1 MYNDKGNTK
10 YLKLLKQN
18 YSSSQDVIREIV
30 NLSAIINLPKGTEF
44 FLSDIHGEYEAFL
57 HIMNNCSGVI
67 KEKVDL
73 IFKDTISDYD
83 RQELCTLIYYPR
95 EKMALL
101 DEQGKIDSD
110 WYAMTLN
117 QLILVAKLL
126 SSKYTRSKV
135 RKALPEEYAY
145 IIDELLHAQEDE
157 DANQVRY
164 HKQILKTII
173 DLEDA
178 DEFIIALS
186 ALIKR
191 LAVDHLH
198 IVGDVFDRGG
208 SADKILD
215 LLYDYHSLDIE
226 WGNHDIWKILTVI
239 LAVSVA
245 VLIAVLVKIRAQLR
259 DINEQLDF
267 LCEKDTN
274 MLLLT
279 DTNMADIGRLKERIN
294 RFLEQWHRQREAAAK
309 KEQMISDTYTNL
321 SHDIRTPL
329 TSLDGYFQL
338 LRDETDKSAQEHYI
352 DIIQERITSLK
363 DMLEELFMFTKIK
376 NDSFKLELSNCCVS
390 RLLKQTVFSY
400 YEEWK
405 KQGIEPSLDICEDTI
420 FITANVQ
427 ALRRVFQNVIKNAL
441 VHGQKSICIQ
451 MKQQDSCNCRAS
463 DDERTSK
470 NRIVHILVS
479 NDVKNPDDID
489 VDKVFERFYKAD
501 EARSISSSG
510 LGLSIAKELVER
522 MGGSIEARLE
532 GKRFVVEILFEC
544 E

>member
-1 MYNDKGNTK
+1 M
-10 YLKLLKQN
+10 
-18 YSSSQDVIREIV
+18 
-30 NLSAIINLPKGTEF
+30 
-44 FLSDIHGEYEAFL
+44 
-57 HIMNNCSGVI
+57 
-67 KEKVDL
+67 
-73 IFKDTISDYD
+73 
-83 RQELCTLIYYPR
+83 
-95 EKMALL
+95 
-101 DEQGKIDSD
+101 
-110 WYAMTLN
+110 
-117 QLILVAKLL
+117 
-126 SSKYTRSKV
+126 
-135 RKALPEEYAY
+135 
-145 IIDELLHAQEDE
+145 
-157 DANQVRY
+157 
-164 HKQILKTII
+164 
-173 DLEDA
+173 
-178 DEFIIALS
+178 
-186 ALIKR
+186 
-191 LAVDHLH
+191 
-198 IVGDVFDRGG
+198 
-208 SADKILD
+208 
-215 LLYDYHSLDIE
+215 
-226 WGNHDIWKILTVI
+226 IWKILTVI

-245 VLIAVLVKIRAQLR
+245 VLIAVLVKIRAQLH

-338 LRDETDKSAQEHYI
+338 LRDETDKRAQEHYI

-363 DMLEELFMFTKIK
+363 DMLEELFMFTKLK

-427 ALRRVFQNVIKNAL
+427 ALRRVFQNVIKNGLDHGEKKIRIVLNAL

-451 MKQQDSCNCRAS
+451 MKQQDSCNCRTS

-532 GKRFVVEILFEC
+532 GKRFVVEIQFEC

>member
-1 MYNDKGNTK
+1 M
-10 YLKLLKQN
+10 
-18 YSSSQDVIREIV
+18 
-30 NLSAIINLPKGTEF
+30 
-44 FLSDIHGEYEAFL
+44 
-57 HIMNNCSGVI
+57 
-67 KEKVDL
+67 
-73 IFKDTISDYD
+73 
-83 RQELCTLIYYPR
+83 
-95 EKMALL
+95 
-101 DEQGKIDSD
+101 
-110 WYAMTLN
+110 
-117 QLILVAKLL
+117 
-126 SSKYTRSKV
+126 
-135 RKALPEEYAY
+135 
-145 IIDELLHAQEDE
+145 
-157 DANQVRY
+157 
-164 HKQILKTII
+164 
-173 DLEDA
+173 
-178 DEFIIALS
+178 
-186 ALIKR
+186 
-191 LAVDHLH
+191 
-198 IVGDVFDRGG
+198 
-208 SADKILD
+208 
-215 LLYDYHSLDIE
+215 
-226 WGNHDIWKILTVI
+226 IWKILTVI

-338 LRDETDKSAQEHYI
+338 LRDETDKNAQEHYI

-363 DMLEELFMFTKIK
+363 DMLEELFMVTKLK

-405 KQGIEPSLDICEDTI
+405 KQSIEPSLDICEDTI

-451 MKQQDSCNCRAS
+451 MRQQDSCNCRAS
-463 DDERTSK
+463 DYERTSK
-470 NRIVHILVS
+470 IV
-479 NDVKNPDDID
+479 
-489 VDKVFERFYKAD
+489 
-501 EARSISSSG
+501 
-510 LGLSIAKELVER
+510 LSIFWFQ
-522 MGGSIEARLE
+522 MM
-532 GKRFVVEILFEC
+532 
-544 E
+544 

>member
-1 MYNDKGNTK
+1 M
-10 YLKLLKQN
+10 
-18 YSSSQDVIREIV
+18 
-30 NLSAIINLPKGTEF
+30 
-44 FLSDIHGEYEAFL
+44 
-57 HIMNNCSGVI
+57 
-67 KEKVDL
+67 
-73 IFKDTISDYD
+73 
-83 RQELCTLIYYPR
+83 
-95 EKMALL
+95 
-101 DEQGKIDSD
+101 
-110 WYAMTLN
+110 
-117 QLILVAKLL
+117 
-126 SSKYTRSKV
+126 
-135 RKALPEEYAY
+135 
-145 IIDELLHAQEDE
+145 
-157 DANQVRY
+157 
-164 HKQILKTII
+164 
-173 DLEDA
+173 
-178 DEFIIALS
+178 
-186 ALIKR
+186 
-191 LAVDHLH
+191 
-198 IVGDVFDRGG
+198 
-208 SADKILD
+208 
-215 LLYDYHSLDIE
+215 
-226 WGNHDIWKILTVI
+226 IWKILTVI

-279 DTNMADIGRLKERIN
+279 DDTNMADIGRLKERIN

-363 DMLEELFMFTKIK
+363 DMLEELFMFTKLK

-451 MKQQDSCNCRAS
+451 MRQQDSCNCRAS
-463 DDERTSK
+463 DYERTSK

-532 GKRFVVEILFEC
+532 GKRFVVEIQFEC

>member
-1 MYNDKGNTK
+1 M
-10 YLKLLKQN
+10 
-18 YSSSQDVIREIV
+18 
-30 NLSAIINLPKGTEF
+30 
-44 FLSDIHGEYEAFL
+44 
-57 HIMNNCSGVI
+57 
-67 KEKVDL
+67 
-73 IFKDTISDYD
+73 
-83 RQELCTLIYYPR
+83 
-95 EKMALL
+95 
-101 DEQGKIDSD
+101 
-110 WYAMTLN
+110 
-117 QLILVAKLL
+117 
-126 SSKYTRSKV
+126 
-135 RKALPEEYAY
+135 
-145 IIDELLHAQEDE
+145 
-157 DANQVRY
+157 
-164 HKQILKTII
+164 
-173 DLEDA
+173 
-178 DEFIIALS
+178 
-186 ALIKR
+186 
-191 LAVDHLH
+191 
-198 IVGDVFDRGG
+198 
-208 SADKILD
+208 
-215 LLYDYHSLDIE
+215 
-226 WGNHDIWKILTVI
+226 IWKILTVI

-363 DMLEELFMFTKIK
+363 DMLEELFMFTKLK

-420 FITANVQ
+420 FITANAQ
-427 ALRRVFQNVIKNAL
+427 ALRRVLQNVIKNAL
-441 VHGQKSICIQ
+441 VHGQNSICIQ
-451 MKQQDSCNCRAS
+451 MKQ
-463 DDERTSK
+463 K
-470 NRIVHILVS
+470 NKMVHILVS

-522 MGGSIEARLE
+522 MDGSIEARLE
-532 GKRFVVEILFEC
+532 GKRFVVEIQFEC

>member
-1 MYNDKGNTK
+1 M
-10 YLKLLKQN
+10 
-18 YSSSQDVIREIV
+18 
-30 NLSAIINLPKGTEF
+30 
-44 FLSDIHGEYEAFL
+44 
-57 HIMNNCSGVI
+57 
-67 KEKVDL
+67 
-73 IFKDTISDYD
+73 
-83 RQELCTLIYYPR
+83 
-95 EKMALL
+95 
-101 DEQGKIDSD
+101 
-110 WYAMTLN
+110 
-117 QLILVAKLL
+117 
-126 SSKYTRSKV
+126 
-135 RKALPEEYAY
+135 
-145 IIDELLHAQEDE
+145 
-157 DANQVRY
+157 
-164 HKQILKTII
+164 
-173 DLEDA
+173 
-178 DEFIIALS
+178 
-186 ALIKR
+186 
-191 LAVDHLH
+191 
-198 IVGDVFDRGG
+198 
-208 SADKILD
+208 
-215 LLYDYHSLDIE
+215 
-226 WGNHDIWKILTVI
+226 IWKILTVI

-338 LRDETDKSAQEHYI
+338 LKDESDKSEQEHYI

-363 DMLEELFMFTKIK
+363 DMLEELFMFTKLK

-420 FITANVQ
+420 FITANAQ
-427 ALRRVFQNVIKNAL
+427 ALRRVLQNVIKNAL
-441 VHGQKSICIQ
+441 VHGQNSICIQ
-451 MKQQDSCNCRAS
+451 MKQ
-463 DDERTSK
+463 K
-470 NRIVHILVS
+470 NKMVHILVS

-532 GKRFVVEILFEC
+532 GKRFVVEIQFEG

>member
-1 MYNDKGNTK
+1 M
-10 YLKLLKQN
+10 
-18 YSSSQDVIREIV
+18 
-30 NLSAIINLPKGTEF
+30 
-44 FLSDIHGEYEAFL
+44 
-57 HIMNNCSGVI
+57 
-67 KEKVDL
+67 
-73 IFKDTISDYD
+73 
-83 RQELCTLIYYPR
+83 
-95 EKMALL
+95 
-101 DEQGKIDSD
+101 
-110 WYAMTLN
+110 
-117 QLILVAKLL
+117 
-126 SSKYTRSKV
+126 
-135 RKALPEEYAY
+135 
-145 IIDELLHAQEDE
+145 
-157 DANQVRY
+157 
-164 HKQILKTII
+164 
-173 DLEDA
+173 
-178 DEFIIALS
+178 
-186 ALIKR
+186 
-191 LAVDHLH
+191 
-198 IVGDVFDRGG
+198 
-208 SADKILD
+208 
-215 LLYDYHSLDIE
+215 
-226 WGNHDIWKILTVI
+226 IWKILTVI

-245 VLIAVLVKIRAQLR
+245 VLIAVLLKIRAQLR

-338 LRDETDKSAQEHYI
+338 LKDETDKSAQEHYI

-363 DMLEELFMFTKIK
+363 DMLEELFMFTKLK

-420 FITANVQ
+420 FITANAQ
-427 ALRRVFQNVIKNAL
+427 ALRRVLQNVIKNAL
-441 VHGQKSICIQ
+441 VHGQNSICIQ
-451 MKQQDSCNCRAS
+451 MKQ
-463 DDERTSK
+463 K
-470 NRIVHILVS
+470 NKMVHILVS

-532 GKRFVVEILFEC
+532 GTRFVVEIQFEC

>member
-1 MYNDKGNTK
+1 M
-10 YLKLLKQN
+10 
-18 YSSSQDVIREIV
+18 
-30 NLSAIINLPKGTEF
+30 
-44 FLSDIHGEYEAFL
+44 
-57 HIMNNCSGVI
+57 
-67 KEKVDL
+67 
-73 IFKDTISDYD
+73 
-83 RQELCTLIYYPR
+83 
-95 EKMALL
+95 
-101 DEQGKIDSD
+101 
-110 WYAMTLN
+110 
-117 QLILVAKLL
+117 
-126 SSKYTRSKV
+126 
-135 RKALPEEYAY
+135 
-145 IIDELLHAQEDE
+145 
-157 DANQVRY
+157 
-164 HKQILKTII
+164 
-173 DLEDA
+173 
-178 DEFIIALS
+178 
-186 ALIKR
+186 
-191 LAVDHLH
+191 
-198 IVGDVFDRGG
+198 
-208 SADKILD
+208 
-215 LLYDYHSLDIE
+215 
-226 WGNHDIWKILTVI
+226 IWKILTVI
-239 LAVSVA
+239 LTVSVA

-338 LRDETDKSAQEHYI
+338 LKDETDKSAQEHYI

-363 DMLEELFMFTKIK
+363 DMLEELFMFTKLK

-420 FITANVQ
+420 FITANAQ
-427 ALRRVFQNVIKNAL
+427 ALRRVLQNVIKNAL
-441 VHGQKSICIQ
+441 VHGQNSICIQ
-451 MKQQDSCNCRAS
+451 MMQ
-463 DDERTSK
+463 K
-470 NRIVHILVS
+470 NKMVQILVS

-532 GKRFVVEILFEC
+532 GKRFVVEIQFEC

>member
-1 MYNDKGNTK
+1 M
-10 YLKLLKQN
+10 
-18 YSSSQDVIREIV
+18 
-30 NLSAIINLPKGTEF
+30 
-44 FLSDIHGEYEAFL
+44 
-57 HIMNNCSGVI
+57 
-67 KEKVDL
+67 
-73 IFKDTISDYD
+73 
-83 RQELCTLIYYPR
+83 
-95 EKMALL
+95 
-101 DEQGKIDSD
+101 
-110 WYAMTLN
+110 
-117 QLILVAKLL
+117 
-126 SSKYTRSKV
+126 
-135 RKALPEEYAY
+135 
-145 IIDELLHAQEDE
+145 
-157 DANQVRY
+157 
-164 HKQILKTII
+164 
-173 DLEDA
+173 
-178 DEFIIALS
+178 
-186 ALIKR
+186 
-191 LAVDHLH
+191 
-198 IVGDVFDRGG
+198 
-208 SADKILD
+208 
-215 LLYDYHSLDIE
+215 
-226 WGNHDIWKILTVI
+226 IWKILTVI

-338 LRDETDKSAQEHYI
+338 LKDETDKSEQEHYI

-363 DMLEELFMFTKIK
+363 DMLEELFMFTKLK

-420 FITANVQ
+420 FITANAQ
-427 ALRRVFQNVIKNAL
+427 ALRRVLQNVIKNAL
-441 VHGQKSICIQ
+441 VHGQNSICIQ
-451 MKQQDSCNCRAS
+451 MKQ
-463 DDERTSK
+463 K
-470 NRIVHILVS
+470 NKMVHILVS

-532 GKRFVVEILFEC
+532 GKRFVVEIQFEC

>member
-1 MYNDKGNTK
+1 M
-10 YLKLLKQN
+10 
-18 YSSSQDVIREIV
+18 
-30 NLSAIINLPKGTEF
+30 
-44 FLSDIHGEYEAFL
+44 
-57 HIMNNCSGVI
+57 
-67 KEKVDL
+67 
-73 IFKDTISDYD
+73 
-83 RQELCTLIYYPR
+83 
-95 EKMALL
+95 
-101 DEQGKIDSD
+101 
-110 WYAMTLN
+110 
-117 QLILVAKLL
+117 
-126 SSKYTRSKV
+126 
-135 RKALPEEYAY
+135 
-145 IIDELLHAQEDE
+145 
-157 DANQVRY
+157 
-164 HKQILKTII
+164 
-173 DLEDA
+173 
-178 DEFIIALS
+178 
-186 ALIKR
+186 
-191 LAVDHLH
+191 
-198 IVGDVFDRGG
+198 
-208 SADKILD
+208 
-215 LLYDYHSLDIE
+215 
-226 WGNHDIWKILTVI
+226 IWKILTVI

-279 DTNMADIGRLKERIN
+279 DTNMADIGRLKECIN

-338 LRDETDKSAQEHYI
+338 LKDETDKSEQEHYI

-363 DMLEELFMFTKIK
+363 DMLEELFMFTKLK

-420 FITANVQ
+420 FITANAQ
-427 ALRRVFQNVIKNAL
+427 ALRRVLQNVIKNAL
-441 VHGQKSICIQ
+441 VHGQNSICIQ
-451 MKQQDSCNCRAS
+451 MKQ
-463 DDERTSK
+463 K
-470 NRIVHILVS
+470 NKMVHILVS

-532 GKRFVVEILFEC
+532 GKRFVVEIQFEC

>member
-1 MYNDKGNTK
+1 M
-10 YLKLLKQN
+10 
-18 YSSSQDVIREIV
+18 
-30 NLSAIINLPKGTEF
+30 
-44 FLSDIHGEYEAFL
+44 
-57 HIMNNCSGVI
+57 
-67 KEKVDL
+67 
-73 IFKDTISDYD
+73 
-83 RQELCTLIYYPR
+83 
-95 EKMALL
+95 
-101 DEQGKIDSD
+101 
-110 WYAMTLN
+110 
-117 QLILVAKLL
+117 
-126 SSKYTRSKV
+126 
-135 RKALPEEYAY
+135 
-145 IIDELLHAQEDE
+145 
-157 DANQVRY
+157 
-164 HKQILKTII
+164 
-173 DLEDA
+173 
-178 DEFIIALS
+178 
-186 ALIKR
+186 
-191 LAVDHLH
+191 
-198 IVGDVFDRGG
+198 
-208 SADKILD
+208 
-215 LLYDYHSLDIE
+215 
-226 WGNHDIWKILTVI
+226 IWKILTVI
-239 LAVSVA
+239 FAVSVA

-338 LRDETDKSAQEHYI
+338 LKDETDKSAQEHYI

-363 DMLEELFMFTKIK
+363 DMLEELFMFTKLK

-420 FITANVQ
+420 FITANAQ
-427 ALRRVFQNVIKNAL
+427 ALRRVLQNVIKNAL
-441 VHGQKSICIQ
+441 VHGQNSICIQ
-451 MKQQDSCNCRAS
+451 MKQ
-463 DDERTSK
+463 K
-470 NRIVHILVS
+470 NKMVHILVS

-532 GKRFVVEILFEC
+532 GARFVVEIQFEG

>member
-1 MYNDKGNTK
+1 M
-10 YLKLLKQN
+10 
-18 YSSSQDVIREIV
+18 
-30 NLSAIINLPKGTEF
+30 
-44 FLSDIHGEYEAFL
+44 
-57 HIMNNCSGVI
+57 
-67 KEKVDL
+67 
-73 IFKDTISDYD
+73 
-83 RQELCTLIYYPR
+83 
-95 EKMALL
+95 
-101 DEQGKIDSD
+101 
-110 WYAMTLN
+110 
-117 QLILVAKLL
+117 
-126 SSKYTRSKV
+126 
-135 RKALPEEYAY
+135 
-145 IIDELLHAQEDE
+145 
-157 DANQVRY
+157 
-164 HKQILKTII
+164 
-173 DLEDA
+173 
-178 DEFIIALS
+178 
-186 ALIKR
+186 
-191 LAVDHLH
+191 
-198 IVGDVFDRGG
+198 
-208 SADKILD
+208 
-215 LLYDYHSLDIE
+215 
-226 WGNHDIWKILTVI
+226 IWKILTVI

-274 MLLLT
+274 MLILT

-338 LRDETDKSAQEHYI
+338 LKDETDKSAQEHYI

-363 DMLEELFMFTKIK
+363 DMLEELFMFTKLK

-420 FITANVQ
+420 FITANAQ
-427 ALRRVFQNVIKNAL
+427 ALRRVLQNVIKNAL
-441 VHGQKSICIQ
+441 VHGQNSICIQ
-451 MKQQDSCNCRAS
+451 MKQ
-463 DDERTSK
+463 K
-470 NRIVHILVS
+470 NKMVHILVS

-532 GKRFVVEILFEC
+532 GKRFVVEIQFEC

>member
-1 MYNDKGNTK
+1 M
-10 YLKLLKQN
+10 
-18 YSSSQDVIREIV
+18 
-30 NLSAIINLPKGTEF
+30 
-44 FLSDIHGEYEAFL
+44 
-57 HIMNNCSGVI
+57 
-67 KEKVDL
+67 
-73 IFKDTISDYD
+73 
-83 RQELCTLIYYPR
+83 
-95 EKMALL
+95 
-101 DEQGKIDSD
+101 
-110 WYAMTLN
+110 
-117 QLILVAKLL
+117 
-126 SSKYTRSKV
+126 
-135 RKALPEEYAY
+135 
-145 IIDELLHAQEDE
+145 
-157 DANQVRY
+157 
-164 HKQILKTII
+164 
-173 DLEDA
+173 
-178 DEFIIALS
+178 
-186 ALIKR
+186 
-191 LAVDHLH
+191 
-198 IVGDVFDRGG
+198 
-208 SADKILD
+208 
-215 LLYDYHSLDIE
+215 
-226 WGNHDIWKILTVI
+226 IWKILTVI

-338 LRDETDKSAQEHYI
+338 LKDETDKSEQGHYI

-363 DMLEELFMFTKIK
+363 DMLEELFMFTKLK

-420 FITANVQ
+420 FITANAQ
-427 ALRRVFQNVIKNAL
+427 ALRRVLQNVIKNAL
-441 VHGQKSICIQ
+441 VHGQNSICIQ
-451 MKQQDSCNCRAS
+451 MKQ
-463 DDERTSK
+463 K
-470 NRIVHILVS
+470 NKMVHILVS

-532 GKRFVVEILFEC
+532 GKRFVVEIQFEC

>member
-1 MYNDKGNTK
+1 M
-10 YLKLLKQN
+10 
-18 YSSSQDVIREIV
+18 
-30 NLSAIINLPKGTEF
+30 
-44 FLSDIHGEYEAFL
+44 
-57 HIMNNCSGVI
+57 
-67 KEKVDL
+67 
-73 IFKDTISDYD
+73 
-83 RQELCTLIYYPR
+83 
-95 EKMALL
+95 
-101 DEQGKIDSD
+101 
-110 WYAMTLN
+110 
-117 QLILVAKLL
+117 
-126 SSKYTRSKV
+126 
-135 RKALPEEYAY
+135 
-145 IIDELLHAQEDE
+145 
-157 DANQVRY
+157 
-164 HKQILKTII
+164 
-173 DLEDA
+173 
-178 DEFIIALS
+178 
-186 ALIKR
+186 
-191 LAVDHLH
+191 
-198 IVGDVFDRGG
+198 
-208 SADKILD
+208 
-215 LLYDYHSLDIE
+215 
-226 WGNHDIWKILTVI
+226 IWKILTVI
-239 LAVSVA
+239 FAVSVA

-363 DMLEELFMFTKIK
+363 DMLEELFMFTKLK

-420 FITANVQ
+420 FITANAQ
-427 ALRRVFQNVIKNAL
+427 ALRRVLQNVIKNAL
-441 VHGQKSICIQ
+441 VHGQNSICIQ
-451 MKQQDSCNCRAS
+451 MKQ
-463 DDERTSK
+463 K
-470 NRIVHILVS
+470 NKMVHILVS

-532 GKRFVVEILFEC
+532 GKRFVVEIQFEC

>member
-1 MYNDKGNTK
+1 M
-10 YLKLLKQN
+10 
-18 YSSSQDVIREIV
+18 
-30 NLSAIINLPKGTEF
+30 
-44 FLSDIHGEYEAFL
+44 
-57 HIMNNCSGVI
+57 
-67 KEKVDL
+67 
-73 IFKDTISDYD
+73 
-83 RQELCTLIYYPR
+83 
-95 EKMALL
+95 
-101 DEQGKIDSD
+101 
-110 WYAMTLN
+110 
-117 QLILVAKLL
+117 
-126 SSKYTRSKV
+126 
-135 RKALPEEYAY
+135 
-145 IIDELLHAQEDE
+145 
-157 DANQVRY
+157 
-164 HKQILKTII
+164 
-173 DLEDA
+173 
-178 DEFIIALS
+178 
-186 ALIKR
+186 
-191 LAVDHLH
+191 
-198 IVGDVFDRGG
+198 
-208 SADKILD
+208 
-215 LLYDYHSLDIE
+215 
-226 WGNHDIWKILTVI
+226 IWKILTVI

-338 LRDETDKSAQEHYI
+338 LKDETDKSEQEHYI

-363 DMLEELFMFTKIK
+363 DMLEELFMFTKLK

-420 FITANVQ
+420 FITANAQ
-427 ALRRVFQNVIKNAL
+427 ALRRVLQNVIKNAL
-441 VHGQKSICIQ
+441 VHGQNSICIQ
-451 MKQQDSCNCRAS
+451 MKQ
-463 DDERTSK
+463 K
-470 NRIVHILVS
+470 NKMVHILVS

-522 MGGSIEARLE
+522 MGGSIESRLE
-532 GKRFVVEILFEC
+532 GKRFVVEIQFEC

>member
-1 MYNDKGNTK
+1 M
-10 YLKLLKQN
+10 
-18 YSSSQDVIREIV
+18 
-30 NLSAIINLPKGTEF
+30 
-44 FLSDIHGEYEAFL
+44 
-57 HIMNNCSGVI
+57 
-67 KEKVDL
+67 
-73 IFKDTISDYD
+73 
-83 RQELCTLIYYPR
+83 
-95 EKMALL
+95 
-101 DEQGKIDSD
+101 
-110 WYAMTLN
+110 
-117 QLILVAKLL
+117 
-126 SSKYTRSKV
+126 
-135 RKALPEEYAY
+135 
-145 IIDELLHAQEDE
+145 
-157 DANQVRY
+157 
-164 HKQILKTII
+164 
-173 DLEDA
+173 
-178 DEFIIALS
+178 
-186 ALIKR
+186 
-191 LAVDHLH
+191 
-198 IVGDVFDRGG
+198 
-208 SADKILD
+208 
-215 LLYDYHSLDIE
+215 
-226 WGNHDIWKILTVI
+226 IWKILTVI

-363 DMLEELFMFTKIK
+363 DMLEELFMFTKLK

-420 FITANVQ
+420 FITANAQ
-427 ALRRVFQNVIKNAL
+427 ALRRVLQNVIKNAL
-441 VHGQKSICIQ
+441 VHGQNSICIQ
-451 MKQQDSCNCRAS
+451 MKQ
-463 DDERTSK
+463 K
-470 NRIVHILVS
+470 NKMVHILVS

-532 GKRFVVEILFEC
+532 GKRFVVEIQFEC

>member
-1 MYNDKGNTK
+1 M
-10 YLKLLKQN
+10 
-18 YSSSQDVIREIV
+18 
-30 NLSAIINLPKGTEF
+30 
-44 FLSDIHGEYEAFL
+44 
-57 HIMNNCSGVI
+57 
-67 KEKVDL
+67 
-73 IFKDTISDYD
+73 
-83 RQELCTLIYYPR
+83 
-95 EKMALL
+95 
-101 DEQGKIDSD
+101 
-110 WYAMTLN
+110 
-117 QLILVAKLL
+117 
-126 SSKYTRSKV
+126 
-135 RKALPEEYAY
+135 
-145 IIDELLHAQEDE
+145 
-157 DANQVRY
+157 
-164 HKQILKTII
+164 
-173 DLEDA
+173 
-178 DEFIIALS
+178 
-186 ALIKR
+186 
-191 LAVDHLH
+191 
-198 IVGDVFDRGG
+198 
-208 SADKILD
+208 
-215 LLYDYHSLDIE
+215 
-226 WGNHDIWKILTVI
+226 IWKILTVI

-338 LRDETDKSAQEHYI
+338 LKDETDKSAQEHYI

-363 DMLEELFMFTKIK
+363 DMLEELFMFTKLK

-420 FITANVQ
+420 FITANAQ
-427 ALRRVFQNVIKNAL
+427 ALRRMLQNVIKNAL
-441 VHGQKSICIQ
+441 VHGQNSICIQ
-451 MKQQDSCNCRAS
+451 MKQ
-463 DDERTSK
+463 K
-470 NRIVHILVS
+470 NKMVHILVS

-532 GKRFVVEILFEC
+532 GKRFVVEIQFEC

>member
-1 MYNDKGNTK
+1 M
-10 YLKLLKQN
+10 
-18 YSSSQDVIREIV
+18 
-30 NLSAIINLPKGTEF
+30 
-44 FLSDIHGEYEAFL
+44 
-57 HIMNNCSGVI
+57 
-67 KEKVDL
+67 
-73 IFKDTISDYD
+73 
-83 RQELCTLIYYPR
+83 
-95 EKMALL
+95 
-101 DEQGKIDSD
+101 
-110 WYAMTLN
+110 
-117 QLILVAKLL
+117 
-126 SSKYTRSKV
+126 
-135 RKALPEEYAY
+135 
-145 IIDELLHAQEDE
+145 
-157 DANQVRY
+157 
-164 HKQILKTII
+164 
-173 DLEDA
+173 
-178 DEFIIALS
+178 
-186 ALIKR
+186 
-191 LAVDHLH
+191 
-198 IVGDVFDRGG
+198 
-208 SADKILD
+208 
-215 LLYDYHSLDIE
+215 
-226 WGNHDIWKILTVI
+226 IWKILTVI

-338 LRDETDKSAQEHYI
+338 LKDETDKSAQEHYI

-363 DMLEELFMFTKIK
+363 DMLEELFMFTKLK

-420 FITANVQ
+420 FITANAQ
-427 ALRRVFQNVIKNAL
+427 ALRRVLQNVIKNAL
-441 VHGQKSICIQ
+441 VHGQNSICIQ
-451 MKQQDSCNCRAS
+451 MKQ
-463 DDERTSK
+463 K
-470 NRIVHILVS
+470 NKIVHIFVS

-532 GKRFVVEILFEC
+532 GKRFVVEIQFEC

>member
-1 MYNDKGNTK
+1 M
-10 YLKLLKQN
+10 
-18 YSSSQDVIREIV
+18 
-30 NLSAIINLPKGTEF
+30 
-44 FLSDIHGEYEAFL
+44 
-57 HIMNNCSGVI
+57 
-67 KEKVDL
+67 
-73 IFKDTISDYD
+73 
-83 RQELCTLIYYPR
+83 
-95 EKMALL
+95 
-101 DEQGKIDSD
+101 
-110 WYAMTLN
+110 
-117 QLILVAKLL
+117 
-126 SSKYTRSKV
+126 
-135 RKALPEEYAY
+135 
-145 IIDELLHAQEDE
+145 
-157 DANQVRY
+157 
-164 HKQILKTII
+164 
-173 DLEDA
+173 
-178 DEFIIALS
+178 
-186 ALIKR
+186 
-191 LAVDHLH
+191 
-198 IVGDVFDRGG
+198 
-208 SADKILD
+208 
-215 LLYDYHSLDIE
+215 
-226 WGNHDIWKILTVI
+226 IWKILTVI
-239 LAVSVA
+239 LTVSVA

-338 LRDETDKSAQEHYI
+338 LKDETDKSAQEHYI

-363 DMLEELFMFTKIK
+363 DMLEELFMFTKLK

-420 FITANVQ
+420 FITANAQ
-427 ALRRVFQNVIKNAL
+427 ALRRVLQNVIKNAL
-441 VHGQKSICIQ
+441 VHGQNSICIQ
-451 MKQQDSCNCRAS
+451 MKQ
-463 DDERTSK
+463 K
-470 NRIVHILVS
+470 NKMVHILVS

-532 GKRFVVEILFEC
+532 GKRFVVEIQFEC

>member
-1 MYNDKGNTK
+1 M
-10 YLKLLKQN
+10 
-18 YSSSQDVIREIV
+18 
-30 NLSAIINLPKGTEF
+30 
-44 FLSDIHGEYEAFL
+44 
-57 HIMNNCSGVI
+57 
-67 KEKVDL
+67 
-73 IFKDTISDYD
+73 
-83 RQELCTLIYYPR
+83 
-95 EKMALL
+95 
-101 DEQGKIDSD
+101 
-110 WYAMTLN
+110 
-117 QLILVAKLL
+117 
-126 SSKYTRSKV
+126 
-135 RKALPEEYAY
+135 
-145 IIDELLHAQEDE
+145 
-157 DANQVRY
+157 
-164 HKQILKTII
+164 
-173 DLEDA
+173 
-178 DEFIIALS
+178 
-186 ALIKR
+186 
-191 LAVDHLH
+191 
-198 IVGDVFDRGG
+198 
-208 SADKILD
+208 
-215 LLYDYHSLDIE
+215 
-226 WGNHDIWKILTVI
+226 IWKILTVI

-338 LRDETDKSAQEHYI
+338 LKDETDKSAQEHYI

-363 DMLEELFMFTKIK
+363 DMLEELFMFTKLK

-420 FITANVQ
+420 FITANAQ
-427 ALRRVFQNVIKNAL
+427 ALRRVLQNVIKNAL
-441 VHGQKSICIQ
+441 VHGQNSICIQ
-451 MKQQDSCNCRAS
+451 MKQ
-463 DDERTSK
+463 K
-470 NRIVHILVS
+470 NKMVHILVS

>member
-1 MYNDKGNTK
+1 M
-10 YLKLLKQN
+10 
-18 YSSSQDVIREIV
+18 
-30 NLSAIINLPKGTEF
+30 
-44 FLSDIHGEYEAFL
+44 
-57 HIMNNCSGVI
+57 
-67 KEKVDL
+67 
-73 IFKDTISDYD
+73 
-83 RQELCTLIYYPR
+83 
-95 EKMALL
+95 
-101 DEQGKIDSD
+101 
-110 WYAMTLN
+110 
-117 QLILVAKLL
+117 
-126 SSKYTRSKV
+126 
-135 RKALPEEYAY
+135 
-145 IIDELLHAQEDE
+145 
-157 DANQVRY
+157 
-164 HKQILKTII
+164 
-173 DLEDA
+173 
-178 DEFIIALS
+178 
-186 ALIKR
+186 
-191 LAVDHLH
+191 
-198 IVGDVFDRGG
+198 
-208 SADKILD
+208 
-215 LLYDYHSLDIE
+215 
-226 WGNHDIWKILTVI
+226 IWKILTVI

-338 LRDETDKSAQEHYI
+338 LKDETDKSEQEHYI
-352 DIIQERITSLK
+352 DIIQERIISLK
-363 DMLEELFMFTKIK
+363 DMLEELFMFTKLK

-420 FITANVQ
+420 FITANAQ
-427 ALRRVFQNVIKNAL
+427 ALRRVLQNVIKNAL
-441 VHGQKSICIQ
+441 VHGQNSICIQ
-451 MKQQDSCNCRAS
+451 MKQ
-463 DDERTSK
+463 K
-470 NRIVHILVS
+470 NKMVHILVS

-532 GKRFVVEILFEC
+532 GKRFVVEIQFEC